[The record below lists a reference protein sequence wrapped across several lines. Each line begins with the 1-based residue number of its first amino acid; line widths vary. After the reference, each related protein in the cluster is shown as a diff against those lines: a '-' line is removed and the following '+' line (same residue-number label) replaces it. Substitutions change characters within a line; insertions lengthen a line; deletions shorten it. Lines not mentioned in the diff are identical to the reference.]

1 MESAKIE
8 YYIIELVIVT
18 NTWVGEFLKNKM
30 LSGTFW
36 MSFGSIFSRVLG
48 VVYLIPWLMML
59 GSQQHQMTAQAMF
72 NAAYTPYALFLS
84 LGTSGFPTAISRKIA
99 GYNAENRY
107 LDSQHLFKAGLLF
120 MSISGLIC
128 GSLLFVFAPAIA
140 KSSPVT
146 SYQATTLVIRFL
158 TPALFILPVMSII
171 RGYFQGNQDMK
182 PFGIS
187 QLIEQ
192 FVRVIG
198 ILGASYVS
206 FIVLKQ
212 SLTMAVGLSTFA
224 TFFGAIASLLYL
236 GYYYQ
241 QRRPQYQAQL
251 SQSAPATKMNLK
263 ADFMTIIKEAIP
275 FVFVGAGITLSQLVD
290 QFTFKQIMLHV
301 TTQSATAIQNLF
313 TLFSAN
319 PNKITTV
326 IISLALAVSE
336 TTLPIL
342 ASVQG
347 DRTKVTKV
355 IVNNFKMLFGLIA
368 PMIIILALL
377 APQINTV
384 FFGFDQQGG
393 QLMRWAIIVSLPL
406 AVFTDVFTLIQAL
419 GQHRRAVTLLVVVLA
434 IKALAQYPLVL
445 LFHANG
451 ALLATFIAFASISV
465 AGTVYLLKA
474 CDIKLKSKNSDVTT
488 MFAAVLQFLVVAV
501 VVYIL
506 GDRLFPVSDR
516 VLAFIFAAVEGVMM
530 LGAFGLFGSF
540 YSMPSIALNLKIG
553 RQYKQYKH
561 FR

>member
-1 MESAKIE
+1 
-8 YYIIELVIVT
+8 
-18 NTWVGEFLKNKM
+18 
-30 LSGTFW
+30 

-99 GYNAENRY
+99 GYNAQNRY
-107 LDSQHLFKAGLLF
+107 LDSQRLFKAGLLF
-120 MSISGLIC
+120 MSISGIIC
-128 GSLLFVFAPAIA
+128 GSLLFGFAPLIA
-140 KSSPVT
+140 KGSPVT
-146 SYQATTLVIRFL
+146 AYRSTTLVIRFL

-182 PFGIS
+182 PFGVS

-192 FVRVIG
+192 FVRVVG
-198 ILGASYVS
+198 ILVATYVS
-206 FIVLKQ
+206 YCLLSQ
-212 SLTMAVGLSTFA
+212 SLTVAIGLSTFA
-224 TFFGAIASLLYL
+224 TFFGAIASLAYL
-236 GYYYQ
+236 GHYYHQ
-241 QRRPQYQAQL
+241 HQPQYQAQL
-251 SQSAPATKMNLK
+251 QQSAPASKLNLK

-275 FVFVGAGITLSQLVD
+275 FVFVGAGITLSQLID

-301 TTQSATAIQNLF
+301 TTESATAVQNLF

-355 IVNNFKMLFGLIA
+355 IVTNFKMLFGLIA

-384 FFGFDQQGG
+384 FFGFDHQGG
-393 QLMRWAIIVSLPL
+393 LLMRWAIIVSLPL
-406 AVFTDVFTLIQAL
+406 AIFTDIFTLIQSL
-419 GQHRRAVTLLVVVLA
+419 GQHRRAVTLLIVGLA
-434 IKALAQYPLVL
+434 IKLVVQVPLVAWY
-445 LFHANG
+445 HANG
-451 ALLATFIAFASISV
+451 ALLATFIAFTSISL
-465 AGTVYLLKA
+465 AGMAYLLKA
-474 CDIKLKSKNSDVTT
+474 CDIKLKFRHSDVTT
-488 MFAAVLQFLVVAV
+488 MFTAIAQFLVVAV
-501 VVYIL
+501 LVYGL
-506 GDRLFPVSDR
+506 GDHLFPVSNR
-516 VLAFIFAAVEGVMM
+516 VLAFIFAAIEGTMM
-530 LGAFGLFGSF
+530 LATFGLFGSF
-540 YSMPSIALNLKIG
+540 YSIPSMALNLKIG

>member
-1 MESAKIE
+1 M
-8 YYIIELVIVT
+8 
-18 NTWVGEFLKNKM
+18 KNKL

-59 GSQQHQMTAQAMF
+59 GSQQHQLAAQAMF

-99 GYNAENRY
+99 GYNAQNRY
-107 LDSQHLFKAGLLF
+107 LDSQRLFKAGLLF
-120 MSISGLIC
+120 MSISGFIC
-128 GSLLFVFAPAIA
+128 GGLLFGFAPMIA
-140 KSSPVT
+140 SGSPVT
-146 SYQATTLVIRFL
+146 SVQATTTVIRFL

-192 FVRVIG
+192 FIRVIG
-198 ILGASYVS
+198 ILGATYVS
-206 FIVLKQ
+206 YMLLGR
-212 SLTMAVGLSTFA
+212 SLTVAVSLSTFA
-224 TFFGAIASLLYL
+224 TFFGAIASLVYL
-236 GYYYQ
+236 GWYYYQ
-241 QRRPQYQAQL
+241 RRTQYQAQL
-251 SQSAPATKMNLK
+251 SHSVPAAQLDLK
-263 ADFMTIIKEAIP
+263 ADFITILKEALP
-275 FVFVGAGITLSQLVD
+275 FVFVGAGITLSQLID

-301 TTQSATAIQNLF
+301 TTESATTIQNLF
-313 TLFSAN
+313 TLFAAN

-342 ASVQG
+342 AGVQH
-347 DRTKVTKV
+347 DRTKVTEV

-384 FFGFDQQGG
+384 FFGFDVQGG
-393 QLMRWAIIVSLPL
+393 QLMRWAIVVSLPL
-406 AVFTDVFTLIQAL
+406 AIFTDVFTLIQAL
-419 GQHRRAVTLLVVVLA
+419 GQHRRAVTLLVVGLA
-434 IKALAQYPLVL
+434 LKGLTQVPLVY

-451 ALLATFIAFASISV
+451 ALLSTFIAFTTISI
-465 AGTVYLLKA
+465 AGVVYLLRTS
-474 CDIKLKSKNSDVTT
+474 DITLKVKHSDVTT
-488 MFAAVLQFLVVAV
+488 MFAVVGQFLIVALI
-501 VVYIL
+501 VYGL

-516 VLAFIFAAVEGVMM
+516 VLAFIFAAIEGSLM
-530 LGAFGLFGSF
+530 LGIFGLLGSF
-540 YSMPSIALNLKIG
+540 YSLPSMALNLKIG
-553 RQYKQYKH
+553 RQYRQYKH